1 MKVNAVKRV
10 PLVLFWQYIIDN
22 REKETYVSI
31 ILEMPTS
38 GGYIHK
44 SMIDD
49 RMIDDRM
56 IE

>member
-49 RMIDDRM
+49 R
-56 IE
+56 